1 MIGAAQRSVSP
12 RNERLR
18 ELVQASG
25 LYRRVIAQ
33 RAGIR
38 PDVLSQL
45 ISGSRPLTWNYVARL
60 APVFGVPM
68 EAFAQKGDLV
78 SGAGRAGAEGCPLCT
93 RKEDRP

>member
-1 MIGAAQRSVSP
+1 MSP
-12 RNERLR
+12 SNARLR
-18 ELVQASG
+18 ELVEASG

-45 ISGSRPLTWNYVARL
+45 ISGSRPLTWTYVARL

-68 EAFAQKGDLV
+68 ETFAL
-78 SGAGRAGAEGCPLCT
+78 P
-93 RKEDRP
+93 EDAA